1 MQQITGRNGKVLG
14 FYREEYEK
22 RFIHDNNFQVLGY
35 YSRDFNMTFK
45 MNGSPVGNGD
55 LTGTLLPNGYNPFT

>member
-1 MQQITGRNGKVLG
+1 MQQITGNNGKVLG

-22 RFIHDNNFQVLGY
+22 RFIHDAHYNALGY
-35 YSRDFNMTFK
+35 YSRDFHMTFL

-55 LTGTLLPNGYNPFT
+55 LTGTLLPNNG